1 MAIGNFTLSY
11 MLFTILHFCQ
21 FVLAITV
28 CALYGVELD
37 RARKAN
43 VSGDSKWIYA
53 EVVGGL
59 SALTALLYCI
69 PYILRFAAIWV
80 WNLVL
85 FILWIVLFGI
95 FGKMYINE
103 NPEGNHDIVRMRSAV
118 WVVLANAILWLVSF
132 IANLTYWWMHKERR
146 SRFTSRAK
154 V

>member
-1 MAIGNFTLSY
+1 MAVGGLSWGY
-11 MLFTILHFCQ
+11 LLFSTLHFGQ

-28 CALYGVELD
+28 CGLYGVELN
-37 RARKAN
+37 RASKA
-43 VSGDSKWIYA
+43 GKPADGKWVYA

-59 SALTALLYCI
+59 SAITAVLYFI
-69 PYILRFAAIWV
+69 PFLLRFALVWV

-85 FILWIVLFGI
+85 FILWIALFGI

-103 NPEGNHDIVRMRSAV
+103 NPEGNGDMQRLKNAV
-118 WVVLANAILWLVSF
+118 WVVLANALLWL
-132 IANLTYWWMHKERR
+132 IATLAHFVYWWGHRERR

>member
-1 MAIGNFTLSY
+1 MAFGSYSVSYIAFTV
-11 MLFTILHFCQ
+11 LHFCQ

-37 RARKAN
+37 RARKAH
-43 VSGDSKWIYA
+43 VDGDSKWIYA

-59 SALTALLYCI
+59 SALTAMLYCI
-69 PYILRFAAIWV
+69 PYILRFAATWV

-103 NPEGNHDIVRMRSAV
+103 DPEGNGDITRLKNAV

-132 IANLTYWWMHKERR
+132 LANLGYWWKHKDRR
-146 SRFTSRAK
+146 SRFTSRAR